1 METNLVTLLRTH
13 ATQKPQ
19 SPCLT
24 FGTETLSFADVDA
37 RASRVARALEASGI
51 QSGDRVAIV
60 ARNTSVH
67 FELFF
72 GCAKSG
78 AIFVPINWRLSARE
92 IADILADSSPSL
104 LFIED
109 EFQPLLSLVMPH
121 QARTLLSHYP
131 TWRDSAYPD
140 DDDHTPSP
148 NCPLL
153 LLYTSGTTGIPK
165 GVVLSHGNLSYLAR
179 MAHELWDM
187 SDHSVNLVASPLFH
201 IGGIGYAMTCM
212 SQGGHTVLMQQV
224 VPRDIAA
231 AIRDHKVTHGFFVPT
246 VIQMLLD
253 LPEVAEID
261 LTSLNRIV
269 YGAAPIGEA
278 VLKKAIEIFGC
289 GFMHTYGM
297 TETGGT
303 VVMLAPEE
311 HEPDGPFANRLRSC
325 GRPMPWNELMLVN
338 PATENPVEVGE
349 VGEIRIRSKA
359 NMLRY
364 WNKPEETARA
374 ITADGWLR
382 TGDAAYRDEDGF
394 IYMHDRYKDMIVSG
408 AENIYPTE
416 IENVLYQHSDV
427 AQVAVIGVPH
437 ERWGETPKA
446 FVVVRNGS
454 HPSESEL
461 IAFTRAQLAHYKC
474 PTSVAFVTQ
483 LPTNASGKILKKEMR
498 NPEWLKEN
506 A

>member
-1 METNLVTLLRTH
+1 
-13 ATQKPQ
+13 
-19 SPCLT
+19 
-24 FGTETLSFADVDA
+24 
-37 RASRVARALEASGI
+37 
-51 QSGDRVAIV
+51 
-60 ARNTSVH
+60 
-67 FELFF
+67 
-72 GCAKSG
+72 
-78 AIFVPINWRLSARE
+78 
-92 IADILADSSPSL
+92 
-104 LFIED
+104 
-109 EFQPLLSLVMPH
+109 
-121 QARTLLSHYP
+121 
-131 TWRDSAYPD
+131 
-140 DDDHTPSP
+140 
-148 NCPLL
+148 
-153 LLYTSGTTGIPK
+153 
-165 GVVLSHGNLSYLAR
+165 
-179 MAHELWDM
+179 
-187 SDHSVNLVASPLFH
+187 
-201 IGGIGYAMTCM
+201 
-212 SQGGHTVLMQQV
+212 
-224 VPRDIAA
+224 
-231 AIRDHKVTHGFFVPT
+231 
-246 VIQMLLD
+246 MLLD
-253 LPEVAEID
+253 LPEVGEID

-303 VVMLAPEE
+303 VVMLPPEE

-338 PATENPVEVGE
+338 PATEKPVAVGE

-359 NMLRY
+359 NMLGY